1 MSTSTSLLL
10 GQKLEF
16 DQHVPSSR
24 VQEFAA
30 LSGDHNPIHLDA
42 AYAANTVFKQPIVHG
57 MLTASFISRGLTQLG
72 GEGTLYLSQR
82 VSFKLPVKVGDTVK
96 VQLEVTHVRADKP
109 IVTVQT
115 RVYTGDGELAVDGEA
130 VIKVPKAA

>member
-1 MSTSTSLLL
+1 MSATTSLQV

-16 DQHVPSSR
+16 DQAVPSSR

-30 LSGDHNPIHLDA
+30 LTGDHNPIHLDA
-42 AYAANTVFKQPIVHG
+42 AYAAKTVFKQPIVHG

-72 GEGTLYLSQR
+72 GEGTLYLSQK
-82 VSFKLPVKVGDTVK
+82 VAFKLPVKVGDTVR
-96 VQLEVTHVRADKP
+96 VQLEVTHVRSDKP

-115 RVYTGDGELAVDGEA
+115 RVFTGAGELAVDGEA
-130 VIKVPKAA
+130 VIKAPQAG